1 MRWCQPQS
9 SARPRYGCEMSEWK
23 ELEMM
28 VMEESMCENEEA
40 VLSTPKKKKRK
51 REESK
56 YDLLPQQLLLE
67 S

>member
-1 MRWCQPQS
+1 
-9 SARPRYGCEMSEWK
+9 MSEWK